1 MAIPNLKLRKPS
13 AKYCDQVITLKL
25 SELFGHSKSKIIRR
39 KKCILVIYLEQVLC
53 FEMSLYRRTF
63 WQNSELHFHQLWN
76 RTVSIRTI
84 NTNWNPAVLRALHDF
99 LTTKTLWLIL
109 LDFSLLLFDLRRSRL
124 TLCCKDTLYFSTI
137 AKLFLNSSDLNEI
150 NPCNLLEV
158 GLEPLSIWEGPS
170 CYTTQERQS
179 NYCRTQGITQKSTT
193 DSGLQIK
200 LNTW

>member
-25 SELFGHSKSKIIRR
+25 SELFGHSKSKIVRR

-137 AKLFLNSSDLNEI
+137 VKLFLNSSDLNEI
-150 NPCNLLEV
+150 KPCNL
-158 GLEPLSIWEGPS
+158 
-170 CYTTQERQS
+170 
-179 NYCRTQGITQKSTT
+179 CRSRTGTSLYLGGTFLLYNTRETEQL
-193 DSGLQIK
+193 LQNSRHYAKIY
-200 LNTW
+200 NRFRATN